1 MTNKE
6 LANEIARS
14 CKIPIDDARKLLYI
28 ILETLVNGIKKDKI
42 LKIKSFGRWTLWRP
56 SRTHLP
62 DGRFVPAVKWRCDF
76 SPKGSLSVLL
86 RNKYFK
92 TYAWTLANKYARLN
106 KQGDIKG
113 AKKTKKM
120 LKAYLRGKW
129 SMARWLDERGRLPY
143 PLWKKR
149 SDDV

>member
-1 MTNKE
+1 FWQ
-6 LANEIARS
+6 S
-14 CKIPIDDARKLLYI
+14 
-28 ILETLVNGIKKDKI
+28 
-42 LKIKSFGRWTLWRP
+42 
-56 SRTHLP
+56 
-62 DGRFVPAVKWRCDF
+62 
-76 SPKGSLSVLL
+76 
-86 RNKYFK
+86 
-92 TYAWTLANKYARLN
+92 YAWTLANKYARLN

-149 SDDV
+149 VDDV